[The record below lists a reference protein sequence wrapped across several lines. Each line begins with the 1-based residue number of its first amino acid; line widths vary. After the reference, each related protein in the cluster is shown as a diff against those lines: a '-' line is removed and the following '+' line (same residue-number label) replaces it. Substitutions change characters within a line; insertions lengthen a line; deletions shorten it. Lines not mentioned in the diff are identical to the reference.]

1 MIAPYLK
8 ALLTTVLVTA
18 EWQVVSSFVPISAA
32 RYSFPLARE
41 SAGSDT
47 GIPFTGAL
55 ETIPSLASLPLIPY
69 IDKDG
74 LITKSGDAVDI
85 DKSGTSCFAI
95 YDDRKNVQY
104 IGSTDHLH
112 HMLKVMLAR
121 RPDKTYYYKTY
132 HIAKPSRSKINL
144 AIDFWLAEGDGTP
157 PGNSGGEE
165 EDLWEKPLDVKPKFT
180 AQDLA
185 DIEELENQGHMSKD
199 MAMKVVTWQ
208 FEEEKMEIM
217 RSRGVKEDLHFDLS
231 LKGVGVLD
239 LKAEGN
245 LKP

>member
-1 MIAPYLK
+1 MIASYLQT
-8 ALLTTVLVTA
+8 LLTAILVTA
-18 EWQVVSSFVPISAA
+18 EWQVVSSFVPISTA
-32 RYSFPLARE
+32 RYTFSLARE

-55 ETIPSLASLPLIPY
+55 ETIPSLTSLPLIPY
-69 IDKDG
+69 IDEDG
-74 LITKSGDAVDI
+74 LISNSDGAVDT
-85 DKSGTSCFAI
+85 DKSSSCFAI
-95 YDDRKNVQY
+95 YDEEKSVQY

-144 AIDFWLAEGDGTP
+144 VLDFWLAEGDGTP

-165 EDLWEKPLDVKPKFT
+165 EDLWEKPLDVKSRFT
-180 AQDLA
+180 GQDYA

-208 FEEEKMEIM
+208 FEEEKMEIL

-231 LKGVGVLD
+231 LKGDGVLD